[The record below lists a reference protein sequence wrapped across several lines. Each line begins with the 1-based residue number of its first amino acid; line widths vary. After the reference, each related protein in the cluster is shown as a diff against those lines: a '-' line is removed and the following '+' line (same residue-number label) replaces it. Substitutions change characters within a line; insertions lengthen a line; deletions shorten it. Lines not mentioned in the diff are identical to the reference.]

1 MHRVGQARGGRAV
14 LDETCHLSVE
24 HHENSTL
31 SLHCCTTV
39 GVSVQLQGAGAARL
53 TGVRPGEIRL
63 NVRPVGPESVSVDS
77 VCARCAVLNSVQ
89 HNPMSDVGL
98 VSHTISDTTKNQLPR
113 LYGNSRVTH
122 LHGAVWSLGHLVRST
137 TTSRRNRAP

>member
-1 MHRVGQARGGRAV
+1 MSIRYVACVSSRALGVLPESGIYRFIRDASCRPGGRAV

-63 NVRPVGPESVSVDS
+63 NVRPVGPESV
-77 VCARCAVLNSVQ
+77 C
-89 HNPMSDVGL
+89 
-98 VSHTISDTTKNQLPR
+98 
-113 LYGNSRVTH
+113 
-122 LHGAVWSLGHLVRST
+122 
-137 TTSRRNRAP
+137 